1 MSTTQSP
8 QTTRRA
14 SAVLPL
20 DAAQLSRPLTRDSN
34 ASPVQNDDQQVV
46 RPRSSR
52 RVTSYHHPFQ
62 TRCSPCD
69 DPAPSYAAATRS
81 PKFPPAPRFFD
92 NGREVLPKYTCTVSR
107 EGPMQMRIEKIS
119 PFQYLQKQ
127 DFRTVYV
134 VLNGTQ
140 LSVHKIKTVQ
150 LAGHSLPTAGRLIK
164 RYTLQHAEIGLA
176 TDVQYN
182 QLLPA
187 TRLAHFIPS
196 AARRKAY
203 EKDPDLFTPIS
214 QVVLRL
220 RLESDQFLLADH
232 SEERICRWIHDLSA
246 SIDISLPLDERSAPK
261 PCTIPRRRRRQRTQE
276 TENINDQNVIAE
288 QERILREMYP
298 SLARSIER
306 NSEGADL
313 SRTET
318 ADDTNALT
326 LTGTMDQEA
335 EDIDLSFL
343 AEDLSHEQQ
352 PSARP
357 ANIRQ
362 TTSST
367 VSTVTSSFQY
377 ETNPDNL
384 GPGGKWAPPHART
397 NASQWRYIKRCMPTL
412 LFDAPRANDIIICHG
427 RRLRVNTKMDM
438 LEEWELAP
446 PSYDIHD
453 FPEALDRSV
462 TMASSMATT
471 SSTITA
477 SSIETQ
483 DGKAAALT
491 HHIPQGD
498 LKRFTHIAM
507 PTRNKIPE
515 RTLMEEGIV
524 VVAF

>member
-1 MSTTQSP
+1 
-8 QTTRRA
+8 
-14 SAVLPL
+14 
-20 DAAQLSRPLTRDSN
+20 
-34 ASPVQNDDQQVV
+34 
-46 RPRSSR
+46 
-52 RVTSYHHPFQ
+52 
-62 TRCSPCD
+62 
-69 DPAPSYAAATRS
+69 
-81 PKFPPAPRFFD
+81 
-92 NGREVLPKYTCTVSR
+92 
-107 EGPMQMRIEKIS
+107 
-119 PFQYLQKQ
+119 QYLQKQ

-232 SEERICRWIHDLSA
+232 SEERIFRWIHDLSA

-276 TENINDQNVIAE
+276 TENINDQSVIAE

-306 NSEGADL
+306 GSEGANL

-343 AEDLSHEQQ
+343 AEDLSQEQQ

-357 ANIRQ
+357 ANLRQ

-427 RRLRVNTKMDM
+427 RRLKVNTKMD
-438 LEEWELAP
+438 
-446 PSYDIHD
+446 
-453 FPEALDRSV
+453 
-462 TMASSMATT
+462 
-471 SSTITA
+471 
-477 SSIETQ
+477 
-483 DGKAAALT
+483 
-491 HHIPQGD
+491 
-498 LKRFTHIAM
+498 
-507 PTRNKIPE
+507 
-515 RTLMEEGIV
+515 
-524 VVAF
+524 

>member
-1 MSTTQSP
+1 MSTTQTT
-8 QTTRRA
+8 QMTRRA
-14 SAVLPL
+14 SAFVPL
-20 DAAQLSRPLTRDSN
+20 NTTQLSRTVTRDSATN
-34 ASPVQNDDQQVV
+34 PAQDEDSQAA
-46 RPRSSR
+46 RPRSR

-62 TRCSPCD
+62 TRCSPCN
-69 DPAPSYAAATRS
+69 DPAPSYAAATRT
-81 PKFPPAPRFFD
+81 PKFRPAPRFFD

-150 LAGHSLPTAGRLIK
+150 LAGHSLPTAGALIK
-164 RYTLQHAEIGLA
+164 RYSLQHAEIGLA

-187 TRLAHFIPS
+187 TRLAHFIPTV
-196 AARRKAY
+196 ARRKAF

-214 QVVLRL
+214 QVILRL
-220 RLESDQFLLADH
+220 RLETDQFLLSDH
-232 SEERICRWIHDLSA
+232 SEERIFRWIHDLSA

-261 PCTIPRRRRRQRTQE
+261 PCTIPRRRRRQRQE
-276 TENINDQNVIAE
+276 TENIEDRNVIEE
-288 QERILREMYP
+288 QEQIMREMYP
-298 SLARSIER
+298 SLARSIEGG
-306 NSEGADL
+306 SEGAEL

-318 ADDTNALT
+318 TYDTNALT
-326 LTGTMDQEA
+326 LTATLDQEA

-343 AEDLSHEQQ
+343 AEDLGPEQR
-352 PSARP
+352 SSTRP
-357 ANIRQ
+357 VNLRQ

-367 VSTVTSSFQY
+367 VSTTASFQY
-377 ETNPDNL
+377 ETSPENL

-446 PSYDIHD
+446 PTYDTHE
-453 FPEALDRSV
+453 FPEGLDRSI
-462 TMASSMATT
+462 TMASSLATT
-471 SSTITA
+471 SSTISA
-477 SSIETQ
+477 SSIDTQ
-483 DGKAAALT
+483 DGKIAALT
-491 HHIPQGD
+491 HQLPEGD
-498 LKRFTHIAM
+498 TKRSSPA
-507 PTRNKIPE
+507 PVVTRSKIPE

>member
-1 MSTTQSP
+1 M
-8 QTTRRA
+8 
-14 SAVLPL
+14 
-20 DAAQLSRPLTRDSN
+20 
-34 ASPVQNDDQQVV
+34 
-46 RPRSSR
+46 
-52 RVTSYHHPFQ
+52 
-62 TRCSPCD
+62 
-69 DPAPSYAAATRS
+69 
-81 PKFPPAPRFFD
+81 
-92 NGREVLPKYTCTVSR
+92 G
-107 EGPMQMRIEKIS
+107 IEKIS

-140 LSVHKIKTVQ
+140 LSVHKIKYVQ
-150 LAGHSLPTAGRLIK
+150 LAGHSLPAAGRLIK

-176 TDVQYN
+176 TDIQYN

-187 TRLAHFIPS
+187 TRLAHFIPT

-220 RLESDQFLLADH
+220 RLETDQFLLADH
-232 SEERICRWIHDLSA
+232 SEERIFRWIHDLSA

-261 PCTIPRRRRRQRTQE
+261 PCTIPRRRRRQQTQE
-276 TENINDQNVIAE
+276 TENINDRSVIAE
-288 QERILREMYP
+288 QEQIMREMYP

-306 NSEGADL
+306 GSEGAEL
-313 SRTET
+313 SRTES
-318 ADDTNALT
+318 ADDNNTLT
-326 LTGTMDQEA
+326 LTATVDQEA

-343 AEDLSHEQQ
+343 AEDLSQEQQ

-357 ANIRQ
+357 PNLRQ

-367 VSTVTSSFQY
+367 VSTTASLFQY
-377 ETNPDNL
+377 ETNPDNF

-412 LFDAPRANDIIICHG
+412 LFAAPRANDIIMCHG

-438 LEEWELAP
+438 LEEWELSP

-453 FPEALDRSV
+453 FPEGLDRSV
-462 TMASSMATT
+462 TMASSVATT
-471 SSTITA
+471 SSTISS
-477 SSIETQ
+477 SSIETL

-491 HHIPQGD
+491 HQIPNGD
-498 LKRFTHIAM
+498 FKRSSHTPMI
-507 PTRNKIPE
+507 TRNKIPE

>member
-1 MSTTQSP
+1 MSTTQTP
-8 QTTRRA
+8 QAARRA

-20 DAAQLSRPLTRDSN
+20 DMAQISRPSTRDSVTN
-34 ASPVQNDDQQVV
+34 PVQDDGSQAV
-46 RPRSSR
+46 RPRSR

-62 TRCSPCD
+62 TRCSPCT
-69 DPAPSYAAATRS
+69 DPAPSYATATRN
-81 PKFPPAPRFFD
+81 PKFLPTPRFFD

-164 RYTLQHAEIGLA
+164 RYSLQHAEIGLA
-176 TDVQYN
+176 TDIQYS
-182 QLLPA
+182 QLMPA
-187 TRLAHFIPS
+187 TRLAHFIPT
-196 AARRKAY
+196 AARRKAF

-220 RLESDQFLLADH
+220 RLETDQFLLADH
-232 SEERICRWIHDLSA
+232 SEERIFRWIHDLSA

-261 PCTIPRRRRRQRTQE
+261 PCTIPRRRRRQRQE
-276 TENINDQNVIAE
+276 TENIEDQNVIEE
-288 QERILREMYP
+288 QERIMREMYP

-306 NSEGADL
+306 GTEGADL

-318 ADDTNALT
+318 TYDTNALT
-326 LTGTMDQEA
+326 LSATMDQEA

-343 AEDLSHEQQ
+343 AEDLGQEQA
-352 PSARP
+352 PSTRP

-367 VSTVTSSFQY
+367 VSTTASLFQY
-377 ETNPDNL
+377 ETSPDNL
-384 GPGGKWAPPHART
+384 GPGGKWNPPHART
-397 NASQWRYIKRCMPTL
+397 SASQWRYIKRCMPTL
-412 LFDAPRANDIIICHG
+412 LFDAPRATDIIICHG

-438 LEEWELAP
+438 LEEWELKP
-446 PSYDIHD
+446 PAYDVHE
-453 FPEALDRSV
+453 FPEGLDRSV
-462 TMASSMATT
+462 TVASSLATT

-477 SSIETQ
+477 SSIDTQ
-483 DGKAAALT
+483 DGKATALT
-491 HHIPQGD
+491 HHLPESD
-498 LKRFTHIAM
+498 LKRSTHISM